1 MDIFSKLLTA
11 FRGAAAD
18 AGLAAVDSQAFRI
31 ARQEQ
36 RDAEL
41 ALARARRDLTLIMA
55 EEIKARRRLDSTRQ
69 MIAEREEQARNALKR
84 GNESL
89 ARQVAVRL
97 AALAEE
103 ETQWSDLTD
112 KLTDRIERL
121 RQALASAEARL
132 AEFRRRYS
140 VSKATASA
148 QRAEGLTLSSSG
160 YGASVLTDAE
170 ATLDRIGRQQED
182 WDARFVAIASL
193 SADTPDRIL
202 DGELREAGLVA
213 PLRPDPEAILLRLRG
228 DISPE

>member
-11 FRGAAAD
+11 LRGAATE
-18 AGLAAVDSQAFRI
+18 AGFAAVDSQAFRI
-31 ARQEQ
+31 AQQEQ

-55 EEIKARRRLDSTRQ
+55 EEIKGRRRLEQTRK
-69 MIAEREEQARNALKR
+69 MIAEREEQARGALR
-84 GNESL
+84 QGNESL
-89 ARQVAVRL
+89 ARQIAARL
-97 AALAEE
+97 AALTEE
-103 ETQWSDLTD
+103 ETQWADLTG
-112 KLTDRIERL
+112 KLGDRIERL

-160 YGASVLTDAE
+160 SGASSLSDAE
-170 ATLDRIGRQQED
+170 TTLDRIGRQQED

-193 SADTPDRIL
+193 SAQTPDRIL
-202 DGELREAGLVA
+202 DGELRGAGLAA
-213 PLRPDPEAILLRLRG
+213 PLRPDPEAILLRLRS